1 MFRSTGLDDI
11 PATFLR
17 DAKDIVAPTITVIVN
32 LSLEKGMASSD
43 MKLARIIPFFKKGNR
58 YDPGNDYPI
67 SILSVASK
75 NLEKIVHKQIQEMYA
90 RVI

>member
-1 MFRSTGLDDI
+1 
-11 PATFLR
+11 
-17 DAKDIVAPTITVIVN
+17 
-32 LSLEKGMASSD
+32 MASSD